1 MAREWNG
8 MNWIRQERRLAIY
21 LRDGL
26 ACVYCNASVEEETQ
40 LTLDHLIPHSKGGK
54 NDNRN
59 LVTACKRCN
68 SARGNR
74 SVLGFCKAV
83 GEYLGESH
91 KTIYARVLNNR
102 KRVVN
107 IKTAKAL
114 IAKRGSIAEVINNT

>member
-1 MAREWNG
+1 

-26 ACVYCNASVEEETQ
+26 ACVYCGIGIEEEAQ
-40 LTLDHLIPHSKGGK
+40 LTLDHVVPHSKNGK
-54 NDNRN
+54 NDTLN

-83 GEYLGESH
+83 GEYLNTDH
-91 KTIYARVLNNR
+91 KAIYNRIQNAR
-102 KRVVN
+102 KRVID
-107 IKTAKAL
+107 IKTAREL
-114 IAKRGSIAEVINNT
+114 ITKRGSLSNALN